1 MLYHVLMVK
10 PIRKVNVYSLSLLTL
25 FLSLLYPQNS
35 YAATCMIK
43 SKVNGKEVMK
53 EVTTLFDWQCSG
65 DNTILSLVATFL
77 NWMAAGVAAAV
88 LIGIVYG
95 AIIYATAAGDESK
108 AKHGIE
114 IIRNA
119 VIALVLY
126 ALMWSFL
133 QFLIP
138 GGLFSASP

>member
-1 MLYHVLMVK
+1 MLSMSRSKKTNKLLLVSVSVALL
-10 PIRKVNVYSLSLLTL
+10 SLSSGKVYAADCNGVATL
-25 FLSLLYPQNS
+25 F
-35 YAATCMIK
+35 
-43 SKVNGKEVMK
+43 E
-53 EVTTLFDWQCSG
+53 WQCSG
-65 DNTILSLVATFL
+65 GNGILSLVATLL
-77 NWMAAGVAAAV
+77 NWLAAGVAAAV
-88 LIGIVYG
+88 LVGIVYG
-95 AIIYATAAGDESK
+95 SIIYATAAGDESK

-119 VIALVLY
+119 VIALILY

>member
-1 MLYHVLMVK
+1 MVGLTKKTNNLLKFSVL
-10 PIRKVNVYSLSLLTL
+10 LLTSVL
-25 FLSLLYPQNS
+25 LSNDV
-35 YAATCMIK
+35 YAAECTTID
-43 SKVNGKEVMK
+43 SKGNKIT
-53 EVTTLFDWQCSG
+53 VTTLFDWQCSG
-65 DNTILSLVATFL
+65 DNGILSLVATLL
-77 NWMAAGVAAAV
+77 NWLAVGVAAAV

-119 VIALVLY
+119 VIALILY

-138 GGLFSASP
+138 GGLFSTSP

>member
-1 MLYHVLMVK
+1 MVK
-10 PIRKVNVYSLSLLTL
+10 LIRKVNACSLSLLTL

-35 YAATCMIK
+35 YAADC
-43 SKVNGKEVMK
+43 NG
-53 EVTTLFDWQCSG
+53 VTTLFNWQCSG
-65 DNTILSLVATFL
+65 DNAILSVAATVL
-77 NWMAAGVAAAV
+77 NWLAVGVAAAV

-95 AIIYATAAGDESK
+95 AIIYATATGDESK

-119 VIALVLY
+119 VIALIMY

-138 GGLFSASP
+138 GGLFN

>member
-1 MLYHVLMVK
+1 MVGLTKKTNNLLKFFVL
-10 PIRKVNVYSLSLLTL
+10 LLTPVL
-25 FLSLLYPQNS
+25 LSNDA
-35 YAATCMIK
+35 YAADC
-43 SKVNGKEVMK
+43 NGVA
-53 EVTTLFDWQCSG
+53 TLFEWQCSG
-65 DNTILSLVATFL
+65 GNGILSLVATLL
-77 NWMAAGVAAAV
+77 NWLAVGVAAAV
-88 LIGIVYG
+88 LVGIVYG
-95 AIIYATAAGDESK
+95 SIIYATAAGDESK

-138 GGLFSASP
+138 GGLFN

>member
-1 MLYHVLMVK
+1 MIKLARTANA
-10 PIRKVNVYSLSLLTL
+10 RKIGLLSLLLPLMHT
-25 FLSLLYPQNS
+25 QCS
-35 YAATCMIK
+35 YAATKCDGVI
-43 SKVNGKEVMK
+43 
-53 EVTTLFDWQCSG
+53 TLFDWQCSG
-65 DNTILSLVATFL
+65 ASNGILALVVTFL

-88 LIGIVYG
+88 LAGIVYG
-95 AIIYATAAGDESK
+95 SIIYATAAGDESK

-138 GGLFSASP
+138 GGLFN

>member
-1 MLYHVLMVK
+1 MIDMNRTKKTNRLLMAIMSVALL
-10 PIRKVNVYSLSLLTL
+10 SLS
-25 FLSLLYPQNS
+25 SS
-35 YAATCMIK
+35 RAYAAKCD
-43 SKVNGKEVMK
+43 G
-53 EVTTLFDWQCSG
+53 VTTLFDWQCSG
-65 DNTILSLVATFL
+65 ADNGILALVATFL

-88 LIGIVYG
+88 LIGVVYG

-119 VIALVLY
+119 VIALILY

-138 GGLFSASP
+138 GGLFSTSP

>member
-1 MLYHVLMVK
+1 MVK
-10 PIRKVNVYSLSLLTL
+10 LTRTANARKIGLLSLL
-25 FLSLLYPQNS
+25 LSLMHTQYS
-35 YAATCMIK
+35 YAAECD
-43 SKVNGKEVMK
+43 G
-53 EVTTLFDWQCSG
+53 VTTLFDWQCGGASNG
-65 DNTILSLVATFL
+65 ILALVATFL
-77 NWMAAGVAAAV
+77 NWLAVGVAAVV

-119 VIALVLY
+119 VIALILY

-138 GGLFSASP
+138 GGLFN

>member
-1 MLYHVLMVK
+1 MVGLTKKTNNLLKFSVL
-10 PIRKVNVYSLSLLTL
+10 LLTPVL
-25 FLSLLYPQNS
+25 LSNDV
-35 YAATCMIK
+35 YAAECD
-43 SKVNGKEVMK
+43 G
-53 EVTTLFDWQCSG
+53 VTTLFDWQCSG
-65 DNTILSLVATFL
+65 GNGILSLVATLL
-77 NWMAAGVAAAV
+77 NWLAAGVAAAV

-119 VIALVLY
+119 VIALILY

-138 GGLFSASP
+138 GGLFSTSP

>member
-1 MLYHVLMVK
+1 MVK
-10 PIRKVNVYSLSLLTL
+10 PIRKVNVYSLSLLAL

-35 YAATCMIK
+35 YAADC
-43 SKVNGKEVMK
+43 NG
-53 EVTTLFDWQCSG
+53 VTTLFEWQCSG
-65 DNTILSLVATFL
+65 DNAILSVAATVL
-77 NWMAAGVAAAV
+77 NWLAVGVAAAV

-95 AIIYATAAGDESK
+95 AIIYATATGDESK

-119 VIALVLY
+119 VIALILY

-133 QFLIP
+133 QVLIP
-138 GGLFSASP
+138 GGLFN

>member
-1 MLYHVLMVK
+1 MIKLTRMANA
-10 PIRKVNVYSLSLLTL
+10 RKIGLISLLLPLIYT
-25 FLSLLYPQNS
+25 QNS

-43 SKVNGKEVMK
+43 SKVNGKEVTK

-65 DNTILSLVATFL
+65 DNAILSVVATVL
-77 NWMAAGVAAAV
+77 NWLAVGVAAAV

-95 AIIYATAAGDESK
+95 AIIYATATGDESK

-119 VIALVLY
+119 VIALILY

-138 GGLFSASP
+138 GGLFN

>member
-1 MLYHVLMVK
+1 MIDMNRTKKTNRLLTAVMSVAL
-10 PIRKVNVYSLSLLTL
+10 LSLP
-25 FLSLLYPQNS
+25 SGKA
-35 YAATCMIK
+35 YAAECD
-43 SKVNGKEVMK
+43 G
-53 EVTTLFDWQCSG
+53 VTTLFDWKCSG
-65 DNTILSLVATFL
+65 ASNGILALVVTFL

-88 LIGIVYG
+88 LVGIVYG

-138 GGLFSASP
+138 GGLFSTSP

>member
-1 MLYHVLMVK
+1 MVK
-10 PIRKVNVYSLSLLTL
+10 LTRTANARKIGLISLLLPLIYTQ
-25 FLSLLYPQNS
+25 SS
-35 YAATCMIK
+35 YAAECTIID
-43 SKVNGKEVMK
+43 SKGNKRT
-53 EVTTLFDWQCSG
+53 VTTLFDWQCSG
-65 DNTILSLVATFL
+65 DNAILSLVATFL

-119 VIALVLY
+119 VIALILY

-138 GGLFSASP
+138 GGLFSTSP

>member
-1 MLYHVLMVK
+1 MLYYVFMIKLIK
-10 PIRKVNVYSLSLLTL
+10 ITKTQKVGLLSLL
-25 FLSLLYPQNS
+25 LSLIYTQNS
-35 YAATCMIK
+35 YAADC
-43 SKVNGKEVMK
+43 NG
-53 EVTTLFDWQCSG
+53 VTTLFEWQCSG
-65 DNTILSLVATFL
+65 DNGILSVAATVL
-77 NWMAAGVAAAV
+77 NWLAVGVAAAV

-95 AIIYATAAGDESK
+95 AIIYVTATGDESK

-119 VIALVLY
+119 VIALILY

-138 GGLFSASP
+138 GGLFN

>member
-1 MLYHVLMVK
+1 MVK
-10 PIRKVNVYSLSLLTL
+10 PIRKVNVYSLSLLAL

-35 YAATCMIK
+35 YAADC
-43 SKVNGKEVMK
+43 NG
-53 EVTTLFDWQCSG
+53 VTTLFEWQCSG
-65 DNTILSLVATFL
+65 DNAILSVAATVL
-77 NWMAAGVAAAV
+77 NWLAVGVAAAV

-95 AIIYATAAGDESK
+95 AIIYATATGDESK

-119 VIALVLY
+119 VIALILY

-138 GGLFSASP
+138 GGLFN

>member
-1 MLYHVLMVK
+1 MLNMSRSKKTNKLLLVAVSVALL
-10 PIRKVNVYSLSLLTL
+10 SLSSDRVYAAKCNGVDTL
-25 FLSLLYPQNS
+25 F
-35 YAATCMIK
+35 
-43 SKVNGKEVMK
+43 E
-53 EVTTLFDWQCSG
+53 WQCSG
-65 DNTILSLVATFL
+65 GNGVLSLVATLL
-77 NWMAAGVAAAV
+77 NWLAAGVAAAV

-133 QFLIP
+133 QFIIP
-138 GGLFSASP
+138 GGLFN

>member
-1 MLYHVLMVK
+1 MVK
-10 PIRKVNVYSLSLLTL
+10 PIRKVNVCSLSLLTL

-35 YAATCMIK
+35 YAADC
-43 SKVNGKEVMK
+43 NG
-53 EVTTLFDWQCSG
+53 VTTLFNWQCSG
-65 DNTILSLVATFL
+65 DNAILSVAATVL
-77 NWMAAGVAAAV
+77 NWLAVGVAAAV

-95 AIIYATAAGDESK
+95 AIIYATATGDESK

-119 VIALVLY
+119 VIALILY

-138 GGLFSASP
+138 GGLFN

>member
-1 MLYHVLMVK
+1 MVGLTKKTNNLLKFFVL
-10 PIRKVNVYSLSLLTL
+10 LLTPVL
-25 FLSLLYPQNS
+25 LSNDV
-35 YAATCMIK
+35 YAADC
-43 SKVNGKEVMK
+43 NGVA
-53 EVTTLFDWQCSG
+53 TLFEWQCSG
-65 DNTILSLVATFL
+65 GNGILSLVATLL
-77 NWMAAGVAAAV
+77 NWLAVGVAAAV
-88 LIGIVYG
+88 LVGIVYG

-119 VIALVLY
+119 VIALILY

-138 GGLFSASP
+138 GGLFSTSP

>member
-1 MLYHVLMVK
+1 MVGLTKKTNNLLKFFVL
-10 PIRKVNVYSLSLLTL
+10 LLTPVL
-25 FLSLLYPQNS
+25 LSNDV
-35 YAATCMIK
+35 YAADC
-43 SKVNGKEVMK
+43 NGVA
-53 EVTTLFDWQCSG
+53 TLFEWQCSG
-65 DNTILSLVATFL
+65 GNGILSLVATLL
-77 NWMAAGVAAAV
+77 NWLAVGVAAAV

-95 AIIYATAAGDESK
+95 AIIYAMAAGDESK

-119 VIALVLY
+119 VIALILY

-138 GGLFSASP
+138 GGLFSTSP

>member
-1 MLYHVLMVK
+1 MVGLTKKTNNLLKFFVL
-10 PIRKVNVYSLSLLTL
+10 LLTPVL
-25 FLSLLYPQNS
+25 LSNDA
-35 YAATCMIK
+35 YAADC
-43 SKVNGKEVMK
+43 NGVA
-53 EVTTLFDWQCSG
+53 TLFEWQCSG
-65 DNTILSLVATFL
+65 GNGILSLVATLL
-77 NWMAAGVAAAV
+77 NWLAVGVAAAV

-95 AIIYATAAGDESK
+95 AIIYAMAAGDESK

-119 VIALVLY
+119 VIALILY

-138 GGLFSASP
+138 GGLFSTSP

>member
-1 MLYHVLMVK
+1 MIKLTRTM
-10 PIRKVNVYSLSLLTL
+10 KVRQIGLLSLLLPLIYT
-25 FLSLLYPQNS
+25 QNS
-35 YAATCMIK
+35 YAAKCDGVI
-43 SKVNGKEVMK
+43 
-53 EVTTLFDWQCSG
+53 TLFDWQCSSASNG
-65 DNTILSLVATFL
+65 ILALVATFL

-138 GGLFSASP
+138 GGLFSVSP

>member
-1 MLYHVLMVK
+1 MVGLTKKTNNLLKFFVL
-10 PIRKVNVYSLSLLTL
+10 LLTPVL
-25 FLSLLYPQNS
+25 LSNDA
-35 YAATCMIK
+35 YAADC
-43 SKVNGKEVMK
+43 NGVA
-53 EVTTLFDWQCSG
+53 TLFEWQCSG
-65 DNTILSLVATFL
+65 GNGILSLVATLL
-77 NWMAAGVAAAV
+77 NWLAAGVAAAV

-119 VIALVLY
+119 VIALILY

-138 GGLFSASP
+138 GGLFSTSP

>member
-1 MLYHVLMVK
+1 MNKTRKTNRLLMAIVSAVLL
-10 PIRKVNVYSLSLLTL
+10 SLS
-25 FLSLLYPQNS
+25 SGKA
-35 YAATCMIK
+35 YAAECDGVI
-43 SKVNGKEVMK
+43 
-53 EVTTLFDWQCSG
+53 TLFDWQCSG
-65 DNTILSLVATFL
+65 ASNGILALVVTFL

-88 LIGIVYG
+88 LVGIVYG

-119 VIALVLY
+119 VIALILY

-138 GGLFSASP
+138 GGLFSTSP